1 VYCKILVR
9 LQRRVS
15 VVCAPLRQDVPL
27 PSHPSPPC
35 AAQCPVSSAPAS
47 CPHSAFDIS
56 HSLSSAL
63 SGVFSGVS
71 RPLLRVPFGPAA
83 QSPRGWC

>member
-1 VYCKILVR
+1 VYFKILVR

-35 AAQCPVSSAPAS
+35 AAQCPVSSTPAS
-47 CPHSAFDIS
+47 RPQSAFNIS
-56 HSLSSAL
+56 YSLSSAL
-63 SGVFSGVS
+63 SSVFSRVS
-71 RPLLRVPFGPAA
+71 RPLLRVPFSPAA
-83 QSPRGWC
+83 